1 VAYLTGDG
9 DSPADEEIMPMP
21 LSNAIENVEN
31 KKELI
36 LLACMNVIMPTGMI
50 TMHTDE
56 DLANSSRK
64 TSSRGKIVA
73 KALLGEDEMR
83 KQCAAI
89 FSVAKDEEAVDSEDT
104 KYWIEFFKK
113 WGYGEK
119 EKKNIASVFGEIV
132 SS

>member
-1 VAYLTGDG
+1 MAYLTGDG
-9 DSPADEEIMPMP
+9 DLPADEEVMPVP
-21 LSNAIENVEN
+21 LRNAIENVKN

-36 LLACMNVIMPTGMI
+36 SLACMNVIMPTGMI

-56 DLANSSRK
+56 DLSKSSAK
-64 TSSRGKIVA
+64 TSARGKIVA
-73 KALLGEDEMR
+73 KALLGEDEMK

-89 FSVAKDEEAVDSEDT
+89 FSVAKDEGVDSEDT

-119 EKKNIASVFGEIV
+119 EKKNIANVFSDLV
-132 SS
+132 